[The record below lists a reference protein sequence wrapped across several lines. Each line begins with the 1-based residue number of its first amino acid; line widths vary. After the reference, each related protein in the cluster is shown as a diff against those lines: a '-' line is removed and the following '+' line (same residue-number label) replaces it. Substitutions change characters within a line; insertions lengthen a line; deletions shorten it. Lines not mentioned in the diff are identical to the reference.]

1 MLLGL
6 TGLQF
11 YFAAVIIF
19 AVVYLFT
26 PKKYIWFPFAV
37 LTILFAV
44 LAYHILPDPAD
55 DLNIYY
61 HHMDVFRDMGRDGLR
76 YAIDENWFE
85 WRTYRASLYYVYI
98 ISRLPNNSFL
108 PAITIFIVYSLSFD
122 VLYKA
127 SKRFEISKGG
137 LFFVSMFFITTFW
150 YYDVASGTRN
160 GLAFV
165 IAFASAYYHLVEKKN
180 IFICFAGYLCAALM
194 HSSGIIPVALV
205 LVALI
210 TKNFKS
216 KFINILFIF
225 GISGSAALI
234 EVLASVTD
242 NSFIQSIA
250 GKAENHGNVD
260 PHLNLSVGSGGGNT
274 MYLVTLV
281 TFFVVLFL
289 VLYFSTDIK
298 KSRYSEELKTLL
310 QYSSLIMCFLLGC
323 AFTST
328 LIFVRFVRWIIP
340 VIGGIYIMV
349 GLKVQQENENK
360 YIEESF
366 NNNIIPRKS
375 LLYRLKPIVCV
386 AVTAFIGVSFWYALN
401 GSSLIFLNLR

>member
-11 YFAAVIIF
+11 YVAAVIIF
-19 AVVYLFT
+19 AIVYLFT

-61 HHMDVFRDMGRDGLR
+61 HHMDVFREMGRDGLR
-76 YAIDENWFE
+76 YAINEDWFE
-85 WRTYRASLYYVYI
+85 WKTFRASLYYVYI
-98 ISRLPNNSFL
+98 ISRFPNNNFL
-108 PAITIFIVYSLSFD
+108 PAITILIVYSLSFD

-127 SKRFEISKGG
+127 AKRFEISKGG
-137 LFFVSMFFITTFW
+137 LFFAAMYVITTFW

-165 IAFASAYYHLVEKKN
+165 IAFATVYYHLVEKKN
-180 IFICFAGYLCAALM
+180 IFICLAGYLCAALM
-194 HSSGIIPVALV
+194 HSTGIIPIAIVFA
-205 LVALI
+205 ALI
-210 TKNFKS
+210 TKNLKS

-234 EVLASVTD
+234 EVLADLTD

-250 GKAENHGNVD
+250 GRAEVHGNID
-260 PHLNLSVGSGGGNT
+260 PHLNLSMGSGGGNT

-289 VLYFSTDIK
+289 VLYFGPNIK
-298 KSRYSEELKTLL
+298 KSRYSEELKTFL
-310 QYSSLIMCFLLGC
+310 QYSSLTMCFLLGC

-349 GLKVQQENENK
+349 GLKVQQDNEKK
-360 YIEESF
+360 YIEDSF
-366 NNNIIPRKS
+366 NNNIIPKKS
-375 LLYRLKPIVCV
+375 LIYRLRPVVCIVL
-386 AVTAFIGVSFWYALN
+386 AAFMGVSFWYALN
-401 GSSLIFLNLR
+401 GSSLIFLHLR